1 MSKFNNLLT
10 QIELFIKKF
19 YKNQMVKGIVLFLS
33 IFFFSFLVVSGLEY
47 FGRFGN
53 NMRLVLFYTFI
64 GVNLIVLINYILI
77 PIFKLNKISRRL
89 SLNEASV
96 MIGSIFPDISD
107 KLENTLQ
114 LNNQLSSNEKNI
126 SLLNASIE
134 QKASA
139 LSVVPFTTG
148 INFGDN
154 KKYLKFLLPVI
165 VILGLI
171 GFLKPKILSDGT
183 ERIVNY
189 NTAYVE
195 KAPFEFKLISPLES
209 KQGENYKLE
218 IKLVGSEIPTE
229 VKIETNLGTYNLKK
243 ESNIIFVYEFTNLNE
258 EINFTCHSNG
268 FSSKEFSIYILQKP
282 TINEMSLDFIY
293 PRHTRLK
300 NEKINNIG
308 DFSVPEGTIVKWNI
322 VGLNS
327 TGLNVILPD
336 TNLILTPDA
345 FGTFRFSD
353 QFFRSSNY
361 GLSLSSVD
369 IKKGDTL
376 VHSITILKDVYPT
389 ISIIDTE
396 DSLNSFIH
404 FIEGTIGDDYGFSS
418 LVAHI
423 SITRDGETKKQ
434 REVVKINKNLSK
446 QFFYHQLNYASF
458 NLLPGDRLD
467 YSFTVTDNDGINNF
481 KSSSS
486 VRRSFLVPT
495 LDSLD
500 NLLSEQ
506 TDKIKTDMDKAK
518 SDIKNIKDKVKE
530 IKNELLNKQTPDW
543 KDKQNLKNL
552 IQQQEKLQ
560 KQIEKLNKQFN
571 DTKKQ
576 EDEFLKNSEEIKLK
590 QKELQNLMDELMD
603 EEMKALMEELQK
615 LIEDM
620 NKNDLIEKL
629 EDVEKK
635 TETLEEELDRT
646 LELLKNIEIDKKLES
661 IVEQL
666 KALAKEQEDLK
677 KQTDNKELS
686 KEELAKKQEEIN
698 KKFHEIQ
705 NDIKDTKTKNTE
717 LEKPR
722 DLDFSQE
729 LEESIEKETQ
739 DSKESLDNGKSKKAS
754 KSQGKAGELMKQMA
768 DDVAAMKTKEQ
779 AEQEEEDMDAMRFL
793 LENIVN
799 LSHQQEALMNDYSET
814 KSNNPHYLELNRIQL
829 KIEQATQMVKDSLI
843 ALSKRVFQLSSFIND
858 ELSDLNYNLGKSL
871 VLSEERKTFK
881 LLQHQQYAITTYNN
895 LALMLSEV
903 LDAMQNQAKSKMQG
917 KGSCSKPGGT
927 GSGSGKP
934 KPMDMDAMKK
944 AMKKQISKMKGGSNP
959 GGKDGKKPGKSGEGG
974 SNPGGKKGGASG
986 LPGLSSKEIAK
997 MAYEQGEMR
1006 KALQQMRQ
1014 EMNKDGSGNGNML
1027 NDLIKDIEQMEGDLL
1042 NQNIDENTF
1051 QRQQDIMT
1059 RLLESEKA
1067 LQERG
1072 FSEKRESISGKNDNN
1087 SNPNDFIEYTKKKNA
1102 EIELIKSIP
1111 VGLRV
1116 YYKNLINEYF
1126 NSVNN

>member
-10 QIELFIKKF
+10 QIELFIKKY

-33 IFFFSFLVVSGLEY
+33 IFLFSFLVVSGLEY

-53 NMRLVLFYTFI
+53 NIRLVLFYAFI
-64 GVNLIVLINYILI
+64 GVNLVVLFNYILI
-77 PIFKLNKISRRL
+77 PIFKLKKISKRL

-114 LNNQLSSNEKNI
+114 LNKQLNENGKNI

-134 QKASA
+134 QKAST
-139 LSVVPFTTG
+139 LSVVPFATG
-148 INFGDN
+148 INFGEN
-154 KKYLKFLLPVI
+154 KKYLKFLLPIII
-165 VILGLI
+165 VLGLI
-171 GFLKPKILSDGT
+171 GLLKPTILSVGT

-189 NTAYVE
+189 NTTYVE
-195 KAPFEFKLISPLES
+195 KAPFEFMVISPLES

-218 IKLVGSEIPTE
+218 VKLIGTEIPTE

-243 ESNIIFVYEFTNLNE
+243 ESNIVFVYEFTNVNE
-258 EINFTCHSNG
+258 TINFTCHSNG
-268 FSSKEFSIYILQKP
+268 FSSKEFSVDIFQKP
-282 TINEMSLDFIY
+282 SIDKMSLDFIY
-293 PRHTRLK
+293 PKHTHLK
-300 NEKINNIG
+300 NETVNNIG
-308 DFSVPEGTIVKWNI
+308 DVSVPEGTIVKWKI
-322 VGLNS
+322 VSSNS
-327 TGLNVILPD
+327 IGLNVILPD
-336 TNLILTPDA
+336 TNLFLTPDA
-345 FGTFRFSD
+345 LGSFSFSN
-353 QFFRSSNY
+353 QFFGSSNY

-369 IKKGDTL
+369 ISKGDTL
-376 VHSITILKDVYPT
+376 EHSLSIIKDVYPT
-389 ISIIDTE
+389 IAIIDME
-396 DSLNSFIH
+396 DSLNVFRH
-404 FIEGTIGDDYGFSS
+404 FIEGTIADDYGFSS

-423 SITRDGETKKQ
+423 SITRDGQTKKQ
-434 REVVKINKNLSK
+434 REVIKISKALTK

-458 NLLPGDRLD
+458 NLSPGDKLE

-486 VRRSFLVPT
+486 IRKSFLVPT

-506 TDKIKTDMDKAK
+506 SDNIKADMDKAK
-518 SDIKNIKDKVKE
+518 SDSKNIKDKVKE
-530 IKNELLNKQTPDW
+530 IKNELLNKHTPDW
-543 KDKQNLKNL
+543 KDKQNLQNL
-552 IQQQEKLQ
+552 MQQQENLQ
-560 KQIEKLNKQFN
+560 KQIEKLNNEFN

-576 EDEFLKNSEEIKLK
+576 EDEFLENSEEIKQK
-590 QKELQNLMDELMD
+590 QEELQKLMDELMD
-603 EEMKALMEELQK
+603 DEMKALMEELQK
-615 LIEDM
+615 LMDDM

-646 LELLKNIEIDKKLES
+646 LELFKNMEIDKKLES
-661 IVEQL
+661 IEEQL
-666 KALAKEQEDLK
+666 KELAKEQEDLK
-677 KQTDNKELS
+677 EQTDNKELS
-686 KEELAKKQEEIN
+686 KEELAKKQDEIN
-698 KKFHEIQ
+698 KKFDEIQ
-705 NDIKDTKTKNTE
+705 KDIKDTKEKNTE
-717 LEKPR
+717 LDKPR

-729 LEESIEKETQ
+729 LEDSIEKETQ
-739 DSKESLDNGKSKKAS
+739 DSKENLDNGKSKKSS
-754 KSQGKAGELMKQMA
+754 KSQEKAAELMKQMA

-779 AEQEEEDMDAMRFL
+779 AEQQGEDMDAMRFL

-799 LSHQQEALMNDYSET
+799 LSHQQETLMSDYSET
-814 KSNNPHYLELNRIQL
+814 KSNNPYYLELNRTQL
-829 KIEQATQMVKDSLI
+829 KIEQATQIVKDSLI
-843 ALSKRVFQLSSFIND
+843 SLSKRVSQLSSFIND
-858 ELSDLNYNLGKSL
+858 ELSDLNYNLSKSL
-871 VLSEERKTFK
+871 VFSEERKTSK
-881 LLQHQQYAITTYNN
+881 LLQHQQYSVTAYNN

-959 GGKDGKKPGKSGEGG
+959 GGKDGKKPGKGGEGG
-974 SNPGGKKGGASG
+974 SKPGGKKGGASG

-1006 KALQQMRQ
+1006 KALQRMRQ
-1014 EMNKDGSGNGNML
+1014 QMNKDGSGNGNML
-1027 NDLIKDIEQMEGDLL
+1027 NDLIKDIEQMENDLL
-1042 NQNIDENTF
+1042 NQNIDVNTF
-1051 QRQQDIMT
+1051 KRQQDIMT

-1067 LQERG
+1067 MQERG
-1072 FSEKRESISGKNDNN
+1072 FSEKRESNSGKNDNN
-1087 SNPNDFIEYTKKKNA
+1087 SNPNDFLEYTKKKNA
-1102 EIELIKSIP
+1102 EIELMKSIP

-1116 YYKNLINEYF
+1116 YYKNLINEYC
-1126 NSVNN
+1126 NAVNY